1 MPATLLLAD
10 DSVTIQRVIAL
21 TFANEDVQ
29 VVAESDGEAALLRLA
44 RERPD
49 LVLVDVAL
57 PGVDGYDV
65 AARVKH
71 ADRSV
76 PVLMLTGA
84 FDPIDESR
92 ARASGCDGVLVK
104 PLDPKRLVS
113 TVRALLAGERP
124 SHLWPAD
131 MPRIDGPATTPPPP
145 PVPPPPPAPEAA
157 TRSATPAIASIDEPG
172 PLPHPTA
179 VEAVFESGLDDLDR
193 AFSRL
198 DPQAP
203 PPSTVDTGRYDE
215 FQRDIEALRGAA
227 APPMPP
233 PTAHMAAPVTHLPV
247 EDLLAVE
254 AHDLQWD
261 LPTPATV
268 VQAIPLPAS
277 FPEQPAPTRA
287 PEQTPEPTRAV
298 EPEREPEAAPAVME
312 TPRAAE
318 PPRAPEAP
326 RAAEAPPPPDAVPP
340 PPPPPSAP
348 PSLASAF
355 SALLAAE
362 QGPVVRNDVARSG
375 GLSEADVEE
384 VVRRVVHRVTDE
396 VVRRVMHET
405 TERLI
410 REEMERLTR

>member
-1 MPATLLLAD
+1 MATTLLLAD

-29 VVAESDGEAALLRLA
+29 VIAESDGDAALLRLA
-44 RERPD
+44 RERAD
-49 LVLVDVAL
+49 IVLVDVAL

-65 AARVKH
+65 SARVKA
-71 ADRSV
+71 ADPRV
-76 PVLMLTGA
+76 PVLILTGA
-84 FDPIDESR
+84 FDPIDETR

-104 PLDPKRLVS
+104 PLDPRRLVS

-124 SHLWPAD
+124 AHLWPAD
-131 MPRIDGPATTPPPP
+131 MPRIDGVAPPP
-145 PVPPPPPAPEAA
+145 PPPPPAA
-157 TRSATPAIASIDEPG
+157 TAPRPASPPAPPAISSIDEPG

-203 PPSTVDTGRYDE
+203 PPSTVDNHRYDE
-215 FQRDIEALRGAA
+215 FQRDIEAVRNA
-227 APPMPP
+227 APPTPP
-233 PTAHMAAPVTHLPV
+233 AASTGISSPMTHLPV

-254 AHDLQWD
+254 ADDLQWD
-261 LPTPATV
+261 LPSPGTV
-268 VQAIPLPAS
+268 VEAIPLPAS
-277 FPEQPAPTRA
+277 FPEYAAQPQPEPQPEPEPAPL
-287 PEQTPEPTRAV
+287 
-298 EPEREPEAAPAVME
+298 REPESLP
-312 TPRAAE
+312 E
-318 PPRAPEAP
+318 PPPLP
-326 RAAEAPPPPDAVPP
+326 PP
-340 PPPPPSAP
+340 PPPPPSKPQQPEPP

-362 QGPVVRNDVARSG
+362 EHEGGRAPARRGTS
-375 GLSEADVEE
+375 LSEADVEE

-410 REEMERLTR
+410 REEMERLSR

>member
-1 MPATLLLAD
+1 MATTLLLAD

-29 VVAESDGEAALLRLA
+29 VVAESDGDAALLRLA
-44 RERPD
+44 RERAD
-49 LVLVDVAL
+49 IVLVDVAL

-65 AARVKH
+65 AARVKA
-71 ADRSV
+71 ADSRV
-76 PVLMLTGA
+76 PVLILTGA
-84 FDPIDESR
+84 FDPIDEAR

-104 PLDPKRLVS
+104 PLDPRRLVS

-124 SHLWPAD
+124 AHLWPAD
-131 MPRIDGPATTPPPP
+131 MPRVDGAAPPPP
-145 PVPPPPPAPEAA
+145 PPRPAAAAVPPPMSPPAAPE
-157 TRSATPAIASIDEPG
+157 IASIDEPG

-203 PPSTVDTGRYDE
+203 PPSTVDNHRYDE
-215 FQRDIEALRGAA
+215 FQRDIEALRNA
-227 APPMPP
+227 APTPAPAASTGMASPM
-233 PTAHMAAPVTHLPV
+233 THLPV
-247 EDLLAVE
+247 EDLLAVD
-254 AHDLQWD
+254 ADDLQWD
-261 LPTPATV
+261 LPSPGTV
-268 VQAIPLPAS
+268 VEAIPLPAS
-277 FPEQPAPTRA
+277 FPEYAAASAPPSPQP
-287 PEQTPEPTRAV
+287 QPEP
-298 EPEREPEAAPAVME
+298 EPEPQPQQ
-312 TPRAAE
+312 
-318 PPRAPEAP
+318 PEAP
-326 RAAEAPPPPDAVPP
+326 TLPDPEPP
-340 PPPPPSAP
+340 PPPAPPPTPQAAPSPPLPTPAPTPQQPQAP

-362 QGPVVRNDVARSG
+362 ESQGGREPARRGTS
-375 GLSEADVEE
+375 LSEADVEE

-410 REEMERLTR
+410 REEMERLSR

>member
-10 DSVTIQRVIAL
+10 DSITIQRVIAL

-49 LVLVDVAL
+49 IVLVDVAL
-57 PGVDGYDV
+57 PGVDGYDLS
-65 AARVKH
+65 ARVKS

-104 PLDPKRLVS
+104 PLDPKGLVS

-131 MPRIDGPATTPPPP
+131 MPRLDGPSVA
-145 PVPPPPPAPEAA
+145 PPPPPAASPMPRPTAKDTAPTIAA
-157 TRSATPAIASIDEPG
+157 IEEPG

-203 PPSTVDTGRYDE
+203 PPATVDTGRYDE
-215 FQRDIEALRGAA
+215 FQRDIEELRSA
-227 APPMPP
+227 APTPTPP
-233 PTAHMAAPVTHLPV
+233 PSAHMGQPVTHLPV

-261 LPTPATV
+261 LPAPATV
-268 VQAIPLPAS
+268 VNAIPLPAS
-277 FPEQPAPTRA
+277 FPEYPASAPMAFASEPEPEPTPTPEPEPQFAPEPPPAPEPRRAPEPVPTPQPAPVPQA
-287 PEQTPEPTRAV
+287 VPEP
-298 EPEREPEAAPAVME
+298 PA
-312 TPRAAE
+312 T
-318 PPRAPEAP
+318 
-326 RAAEAPPPPDAVPP
+326 
-340 PPPPPSAP
+340 P

-362 QGPVVRNDVARSG
+362 QGPVTRHDVARPG

-410 REEMERLTR
+410 REEMERLSR